1 MHPAQRVVAD
11 IELASGVAEDDG
23 IAQQAVCGSAS
34 TRIRR
39 RPAMSSSAR
48 GPDAPAVARRVAS
61 RHDPTAMNYR
71 HAFHAGNHADC
82 LKHALLLLL
91 LDALRRKETPFA
103 VLDTHAGRGIYDMSA
118 EQAARTGEAAR
129 GALRLA
135 DVRQGP
141 LGPFL
146 AALRAQGFPAR
157 YPGSPALVR
166 AMLRPGDRLACCEL
180 HPEDHAALR
189 ALFARDAQVAAH
201 RRDAWEAIRALTP
214 FAEKRGLVLMDPP
227 FEQEAEFTRLVA
239 AIAEVNRRF
248 RAGIVAAWYPV
259 KHRAPVRD
267 FHDALRAAGVRDM
280 VAAEMWLREPT
291 DPRRLNGSGLLVV
304 NPPFGFEA
312 AATAVLSALLPLLGP
327 EPGAGVAVV
336 RVAPE

>member
-1 MHPAQRVVAD
+1 
-11 IELASGVAEDDG
+11 
-23 IAQQAVCGSAS
+23 
-34 TRIRR
+34 
-39 RPAMSSSAR
+39 
-48 GPDAPAVARRVAS
+48 
-61 RHDPTAMNYR
+61 MNYR

-91 LDALRRKETPFA
+91 LDALRRKPAPFA
-103 VLDTHAGRGIYDMSA
+103 VLDTHAGRGLYDLSA
-118 EQAARTGEAAR
+118 DEAARTGEAAR
-129 GALRLA
+129 GALRLV
-135 DVRQGP
+135 DVVDGP
-141 LGPFL
+141 LAPFVT
-146 AALRAQGFPAR
+146 ALRAQGFPAR

-166 AMLRPGDRLACCEL
+166 AALRANDRLACCEL

-189 ALFARDAQVAAH
+189 AHFARDPQVAVH

-214 FAEKRGLVLMDPP
+214 FPEKRGLVLIDPP
-227 FEQEAEFTRLVA
+227 FEQEEEFARLVRA
-239 AIAEVNRRF
+239 VAEVNRRF

-267 FHDALRAAGVRDM
+267 FHDALRATGVRDM
-280 VAAEMWLREPT
+280 VAAELWLREPT

-312 AATAVLSALLPLLGP
+312 AVESVLAALLPLLDAD
-327 EPGAGVAVV
+327 PGAGVAVS